1 MEAPRL
7 LVIGRNGEG
16 KSNLL
21 EAVELLGSLRSHRC
35 SSDRDLIRQ
44 GQPAALIAAECS
56 GADRLELELR
66 RQGGRQARR
75 NGRVLERQHELI
87 GPLRCVGFSALDL
100 DLVRGEPALRRQWL
114 DRVVLQ
120 LEPVY
125 AELLS
130 RYGRLLRQRSQL
142 LRRGLAQ
149 GQHQRALLTGGAIA
163 AGRLVAQLQHHLVTV
178 RTHCALPQPQLL
190 RPLGP

>member
-1 MEAPRL
+1 MQGFRNHTVLQLELTQPRL
-7 LVIGRNGEG
+7 LVIGPNGIG

-35 SSDRDLIRQ
+35 SNDRDLIQ
-44 GQPAALIAAECS
+44 WDTPKALIRADV
-56 GADRLELELR
+56 GDGDRLELELR

-75 NGRVLERQHELI
+75 NGKLLDRQLDLI
-87 GPLRCVGFSALDL
+87 GPLRCIGFSALDL

-125 AELLS
+125 ADLMARLN
-130 RYGRLLRQRSQL
+130 RLLRQRSQL
-142 LRRGLAQ
+142 WR
-149 GQHQRALLTGGAIA
+149 
-163 AGRLVAQLQHHLVTV
+163 
-178 RTHCALPQPQLL
+178 
-190 RPLGP
+190 